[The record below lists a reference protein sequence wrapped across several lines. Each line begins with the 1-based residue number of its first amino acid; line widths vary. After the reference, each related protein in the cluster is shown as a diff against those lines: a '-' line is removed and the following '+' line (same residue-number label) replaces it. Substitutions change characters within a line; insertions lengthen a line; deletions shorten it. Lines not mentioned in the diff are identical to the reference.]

1 MGGGKA
7 ADEAVALTFLT
18 APERVTAGSCLVSC
32 WFCLFRFY
40 AAALTPSP
48 CLPRFQP
55 DAAAAGVIGRGRAVR
70 QGSATAAAWAQPR
83 PQDALAAWDA
93 LAPLAPTAMAVAVPR
108 RLHGGIP
115 SHGCAAGAKLR
126 QRDAPAPLAPA
137 AAASPLTRGPRGA
150 AAPVMVRPA
159 PAIPRPHWGAA
170 PPPGRATG
178 AAWRTRPSSR
188 LLAPP
193 VAAVKALG
201 AQATSVAAG
210 CVCDGSTDAGC
221 PTTALRCRS
230 GARAP
235 RRPRHGCG
243 QPAALPGHWQVH

>member
-1 MGGGKA
+1 MLFDCFLSRCHA
-7 ADEAVALTFLT
+7 LCSRAVHA
-18 APERVTAGSCLVSC
+18 C
-32 WFCLFRFY
+32 
-40 AAALTPSP
+40 PS
-48 CLPRFQP
+48 LLAN
-55 DAAAAGVIGRGRAVR
+55 AAAAGAAGRCFLA
-70 QGSATAAAWAQPR
+70 
-83 PQDALAAWDA
+83 DALAAWDA

-115 SHGCAAGAKLR
+115 SPGCAAGAKLR

-178 AAWRTRPSSR
+178 VAWRTRPSSR